1 MKSIIIIISLI
12 LTALVYVENTYAQS
26 NSANVTVNIIL
37 HPIQT
42 ITINSSQKDVNLEY
56 HNIEDYEKGVLTTL
70 DDHLSVT
77 STGGFQVNVA
87 SNQDSFTQ
95 SGSDKSIPVS
105 DVLIIA
111 ANGSDNNL
119 PQIFDNVLLS
129 TNPES
134 LIRSGTGGMDLK
146 YNVTYDNTAGASD
159 KYVNLNLGNSEATF
173 STEITYTITSK

>member
-1 MKSIIIIISLI
+1 MI

-77 STGGFQVNVA
+77 STGSFQVNVA

-146 YNVTYDNTAGASD
+146 YNVTYDNTAGGAD
-159 KYVNLNLGNSEATF
+159 KYVNMTSGDTESVFTSE
-173 STEITYTITSK
+173 IIYTITSK

>member
-1 MKSIIIIISLI
+1 M
-12 LTALVYVENTYAQS
+12 YVEHTYAQS

-105 DVLIIA
+105 DVMIIA
-111 ANGSDNNL
+111 ASGSDNNL

-146 YNVTYDNTAGASD
+146 YNVTYDNTAGGAD
-159 KYVNLNLGNSEATF
+159 KYVNMTSGDKETIFSSEV
-173 STEITYTITSK
+173 TYTITSK